1 MGDHRFDGI
10 PAILVGTC
18 AEQRETVDET
28 FRWRYGHDYDI
39 HVFETAE
46 ELLVRAGEL
55 RSDNHGIALV
65 ATEIALTDGDGVE
78 LLDRVHQIDATSRR
92 IVLLSGNAYSSNLP
106 VLRGL
111 LAEGRVDTWLGIP
124 TGARDEEFH
133 AAIVEMLSDWSWT
146 TNAVEVDGVQI
157 VAPMK
162 MPEVARIVD
171 YLQRMGIPHRR
182 YLVDS
187 PLGQQVVAA
196 AGPNAQFPLVRSPSK
211 KGGDADADAAVDPDE
226 VLSNPSLAQMAA
238 RMYGSVADLDPGFV
252 ADLVVVGA
260 GPAGLAAAVY
270 GASEGLAT
278 VVLESE
284 AIGGQ
289 AGTSS
294 MIRNY
299 LGFPRGISGMRLAQR
314 ARMQALR
321 FGARFFVG
329 LPVEALEPGRD
340 GAPHTLRLEGGDCVR
355 GRAVVIA
362 TGASYRRIGVDAIE
376 EFVGRGVN
384 YGAATS
390 VARDL
395 RDREVYV
402 VGGGNSAGQAAVHL
416 SRFAKSVT
424 VVIRRESL
432 ASTMSAYLVRE
443 VEANP
448 LITVRPE
455 TEVVDG
461 GGERWLEWLT
471 LRSRA
476 DGHEERVEASGLMLL
491 LGANPCSEWLPA
503 GVARDDKDFVLTGRD
518 VPPELWQ
525 DELPPAALATT
536 MPGVFAVGDIR
547 QASMKRVAAAS
558 GEGSA
563 VVPLVHAFLDPAL
576 V

>member
-1 MGDHRFDGI
+1 MGDHRFEGI

-18 AEQRETVDET
+18 SEQRETVDET
-28 FRWRYGHDYDI
+28 FRARYGHDYDI
-39 HVFETAE
+39 HIFETTE
-46 ELLVRAGEL
+46 ELLMYAGEL
-55 RSDNHGIALV
+55 RQDNHGIALV
-65 ATEIALTDGDGVE
+65 ATEMALTDGDGVE

-92 IVLLSGNAYSSNLP
+92 IVLLSPATYGASLP
-106 VLRGL
+106 ALRSL
-111 LAEGRVDTWLGIP
+111 LAEGRVDAWLGIP
-124 TGARDEEFH
+124 SAPRDEEFH

-146 TNAVEVDGVQI
+146 TNNIEVDGVQI

-182 YLVDS
+182 YHVDS
-187 PLGQQVVAA
+187 ELGREVVAVMGPDA
-196 AGPNAQFPLVRSPSK
+196 AFPLVRTPSK
-211 KGGDADADAAVDPDE
+211 KGADSDTIDPAE
-226 VLSNPSLAQMAA
+226 ILSNPSLAQMAA
-238 RMYGSVADLDPGFV
+238 KMYGSVTDLDPDFV
-252 ADLVVVGA
+252 ADLVVVGS

-270 GASEGLAT
+270 GASEGLDT
-278 VVLESE
+278 VVIESE

-329 LPVEALEPGRD
+329 LPVEALEPGVGD
-340 GAPHTLRLEGGDCVR
+340 APHTLRLEGGDSLR

-416 SRFAKSVT
+416 ARFAKSVT
-424 VVIRRESL
+424 MVIRRESL
-432 ASTMSAYLVRE
+432 LSTMSSYLVRE

-448 LITVRPE
+448 VISVRPC

-461 GGERWLEWLT
+461 GGERWLQWLT
-471 LRSRA
+471 LRNRE

-491 LGANPCSEWLPA
+491 LGADPCSEWLPD

-518 VPPELWQ
+518 VPPDLWQ

-547 QASMKRVAAAS
+547 QTSMKRVAAAS
-558 GEGSA
+558 GEGAA
-563 VVPLVHAFLDPAL
+563 VVPLVHAYLDPTIA
-576 V
+576 

>member
-1 MGDHRFDGI
+1 MGDHRFEGI

-18 AEQRETVDET
+18 AEQREIVDET
-28 FRWRYGHDYDI
+28 FRQRYGHDYDI
-39 HVFETAE
+39 HVFETTE
-46 ELLVRAGEL
+46 ELLACAGEL
-55 RSDNHGIALV
+55 RSKNHGIALV
-65 ATEIALTDGDGVE
+65 ATEMALTDGDGVE

-92 IVLLSGNAYSSNLP
+92 IVLLAGSAYATNLP

-111 LAEGRVDTWLGIP
+111 LAEGRLDTWLGIP
-124 TGARDEEFH
+124 SAARDEEFH

-157 VAPMK
+157 VGPMK
-162 MPEVARIVD
+162 MPEIARIVD

-182 YLVDS
+182 YHVDS

-196 AGPNAQFPLVRSPSK
+196 AGPDPQFPLVRSPSK
-211 KGGDADADAAVDPDE
+211 KGVDSDTVEPDE
-226 VLSNPSLAQMAA
+226 VMSNPSLAQMAA
-238 RMYGSVADLDPGFV
+238 RMYGSVSDLDPDFV

-278 VVLESE
+278 VVVESE

-329 LPVEALEPGRD
+329 LPVEALEPGVD
-340 GAPHTLRLEGGDCVR
+340 GAPHTLRLEGGNSVR

-376 EFVGRGVN
+376 QLVGRGVN

-424 VVIRRESL
+424 MVIRRPSL
-432 ASTMSAYLVRE
+432 ASTMSAYLIRE

-448 LITVRPE
+448 VISVRPE

-471 LRSRA
+471 LRSRT
-476 DGHEERVEASGLMLL
+476 DGREERVEASGLMLL
-491 LGANPCSEWLPA
+491 LGADPCSEWLPE

-518 VPPELWQ
+518 VPPQLWH

-536 MPGVFAVGDIR
+536 LPGVFAVGDIR

>member
-1 MGDHRFDGI
+1 MGDHRFEGI

-18 AEQRETVDET
+18 SEQRDTVDET
-28 FRWRYGHDYDI
+28 FRARYGHDYDI
-39 HVFETAE
+39 HVFETTE
-46 ELLVRAGEL
+46 ELLACAGEL

-65 ATEIALTDGDGVE
+65 ATEMALTDGDGVE

-92 IVLLSGNAYSSNLP
+92 IVLLSPGAYSANLP
-106 VLRGL
+106 ALRGL
-111 LAEGRVDTWLGIP
+111 LAEGRLDTWLGIP
-124 TGARDEEFH
+124 SAPRDEEFH

-146 TNAVEVDGVQI
+146 TNAIEVDGVQI
-157 VAPMK
+157 VAPWK

-182 YLVDS
+182 YHVDS
-187 PLGQQVVAA
+187 ELGQAVIAA
-196 AGPNAQFPLVRSPSK
+196 AGPDAEFPLVRSPSK
-211 KGGDADADAAVDPDE
+211 KGADSDEIDPE
-226 VLSNPSLAQMAA
+226 EIFSNPTLAEMAS
-238 RMYGSVADLDPGFV
+238 RMYGSVADLDDGFV
-252 ADLVVVGA
+252 ADMVVVGS

-329 LPVEALEPGRD
+329 LPVEALEPGEG
-340 GAPHTLRLEGGDCVR
+340 GAPHTLRLEGGATVR

-376 EFVGRGVN
+376 ALVGRGVN

-416 SRFAKSVT
+416 ARFAKSVT
-424 VVIRRESL
+424 MVVRRDSL

-448 LITVRPE
+448 VISLRPH

-471 LRSRA
+471 LRDRV

-491 LGANPCSEWLPA
+491 LGADPCSEWVPD
-503 GVARDDKDFVLTGRD
+503 GVARDEKDFVLTGRD
-518 VPPELWQ
+518 VPPELWR

-558 GEGSA
+558 GEGAA
-563 VVPLVHAFLDPAL
+563 VVPMVHAYLDPAIG
-576 V
+576 

>member
-18 AEQRETVDET
+18 SAQRDTVDET
-28 FRWRYGHDYDI
+28 FRSRYGHDYDI
-39 HVFETAE
+39 HVFETTE
-46 ELLVRAGEL
+46 ELLLCAGEL
-55 RSDNHGIALV
+55 RADNHGIALV
-65 ATEIALTDGDGVE
+65 ATEMVLTDGDGVE

-92 IVLLSGNAYSSNLP
+92 IVLLSPGAYTANLP
-106 VLRGL
+106 ALRGM
-111 LAEGRVDTWLGIP
+111 LAEGRLDTWLGIP
-124 TGARDEEFH
+124 SAPRDEEFH

-146 TNAVEVDGVQI
+146 TNAIEVDGVQI
-157 VAPMK
+157 VVDGK
-162 MPEVARIVD
+162 RPETARIVD
-171 YLQRMGIPHRR
+171 YLQRMGMPHRR
-182 YLVDS
+182 YFVDS
-187 PLGQQVVAA
+187 DVGRAVVAA
-196 AGPNAQFPLVRSPSK
+196 AGPDARFPLVRAPSK
-211 KGGDADADAAVDPDE
+211 KGADSDEVDPDE
-226 VLSNPSLAQMAA
+226 VMSNPSLAEMAS
-238 RMYGSVADLDPGFV
+238 RMYGSVSDLDSDFV
-252 ADLVVVGA
+252 ADMVVVGS

-329 LPVEALEPGRD
+329 LPVVALEPGKGR
-340 GAPHTLRLEGGDCVR
+340 APHTLRLEGGDSVR
-355 GRAVVIA
+355 ARAVVIA
-362 TGASYRRIGVDAIE
+362 TGASYRRIGVDSIE

-416 SRFAKSVT
+416 ARFAKSVT
-424 VVIRRESL
+424 MVIRRESL
-432 ASTMSAYLVRE
+432 AATMSAYLIRE

-448 LITVRPE
+448 VISVRPGS
-455 TEVVDG
+455 EVVDG
-461 GGERWLEWLT
+461 GGERWLQWLT
-471 LRSRA
+471 LRSRE
-476 DGHEERVEASGLMLL
+476 DGHEERVEATGLMLL
-491 LGANPCSEWLPA
+491 LGADPCSEWLP
-503 GVARDDKDFVLTGRD
+503 GDVARDEKDFVLTGRD
-518 VPPELWQ
+518 VPQELWR
-525 DELPPAALATT
+525 DDLPPSALATSL
-536 MPGVFAVGDIR
+536 PGVFAAGDIR
-547 QASMKRVAAAS
+547 QESMKRVAAAS

-563 VVPLVHAFLDPAL
+563 VVPLVHAYLDPE
-576 V
+576 VG

>member
-1 MGDHRFDGI
+1 MGDHRFEGI

-18 AEQRETVDET
+18 SEQRDTVDET
-28 FRWRYGHDYDI
+28 FRSRYGHDYDI
-39 HVFETAE
+39 HVFETTE
-46 ELLVRAGEL
+46 DLLLCAGEL

-65 ATEIALTDGDGVE
+65 ATEMALTDGDGVE

-92 IVLLSGNAYSSNLP
+92 IVLLSPGAYSVNLP
-106 VLRGL
+106 ALRGM
-111 LAEGRVDTWLGIP
+111 LAEGRLDTWLGIP
-124 TGARDEEFH
+124 SAPRDEEFH

-146 TNAVEVDGVQI
+146 TNAIEVDGVQV

-162 MPEVARIVD
+162 MPETARIVD
-171 YLQRMGIPHRR
+171 YLQRMGMPHRR
-182 YLVDS
+182 YLADS
-187 PLGQQVVAA
+187 ELGQRIVAA
-196 AGPNAQFPLVRSPSK
+196 AGPDAQFPLVRAPSK
-211 KGGDADADAAVDPDE
+211 KGADSDDIDPDDIM
-226 VLSNPSLAQMAA
+226 SNPSLAEMAS
-238 RMYGSVADLDPGFV
+238 RMYGSVSDLDPDFV
-252 ADLVVVGA
+252 ADMVVVGS

-329 LPVEALEPGRD
+329 LPVVALEPGKD
-340 GAPHTLRLEGGDCVR
+340 GAPHTLRLEGGDSVR
-355 GRAVVIA
+355 ARAVVIA
-362 TGASYRRIGVDAIE
+362 TGASYRRIGVQAIE

-416 SRFAKSVT
+416 ARFAKSVT
-424 VVIRRESL
+424 MVIRRESL
-432 ASTMSAYLVRE
+432 VPTMSAYLIRE

-448 LITVRPE
+448 VITVRPYS
-455 TEVVDG
+455 EVVDG
-461 GGERWLEWLT
+461 GGERWLQWLT
-471 LRSRA
+471 LRSRE
-476 DGHEERVEASGLMLL
+476 DGHEERVEATGLMLL
-491 LGANPCSEWLPA
+491 LGADPCSEWLPA
-503 GVARDDKDFVLTGRD
+503 EVACDERDFVLTGRD
-518 VPPELWQ
+518 VPQELWR
-525 DELPPAALATT
+525 DELPPAALATSL
-536 MPGVFAVGDIR
+536 PGVFAAGDIR
-547 QASMKRVAAAS
+547 QESMKRVAAAS

-563 VVPLVHAFLDPAL
+563 VVPLVHGYLAPE
-576 V
+576 VG